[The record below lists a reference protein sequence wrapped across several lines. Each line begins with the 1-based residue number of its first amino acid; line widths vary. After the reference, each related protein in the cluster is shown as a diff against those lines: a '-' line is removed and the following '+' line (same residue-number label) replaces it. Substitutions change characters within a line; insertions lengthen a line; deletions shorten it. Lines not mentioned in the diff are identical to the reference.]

1 MNISKPENVCP
12 ICNKVF
18 SRKADCN
25 RHRRLHDGIRPHICE
40 VPGCGKRFAQ
50 YTALKTHLN
59 VHTGEKPFRCGS
71 PGCQATFGDPSS
83 CARHRRE
90 IHNPRKP
97 FKCPF
102 PGCMS
107 SILRLSSFRVH
118 LKKHGLK
125 PDDYMEFSKRSQS
138 PVEASQS
145 IEPGGFTGGQ
155 DASLYGSSYNQEA
168 PLPGPSNADAW
179 DSLLS
184 SVDPL
189 MPLVMLPEYTPEV
202 SCSSPLLLASSS
214 QFPLDYNHG
223 YFLSPSSLGASSAAS
238 SRYSSP
244 VASVMTPEMEPG
256 FVSDVNI
263 QQIHCSVPQQ
273 DWTGNGCWQAYG
285 IPFVG

>member
-1 MNISKPENVCP
+1 MNVSKPENVCP

-25 RHRRLHDGIRPHICE
+25 RHRRLHDDIRPHTC
-40 VPGCGKRFAQ
+40 VVLGCGKRFAQ

-97 FKCPF
+97 FKCLL
-102 PGCMS
+102 PGCSS

-118 LKKHGLK
+118 LKKHGLN
-125 PDDYMEFSKRSQS
+125 PDDYMESFKRSQS
-138 PVEASQS
+138 PVEVSRS
-145 IEPGGFTGGQ
+145 IEPRRITGGQ
-155 DASLYGSSYNQEA
+155 DSSLYASSFNQEA
-168 PLPGPSNADAW
+168 PLSDPANSW
-179 DSLLS
+179 DSLFS
-184 SVDPL
+184 SVDPS
-189 MPLVMLPEYTPEV
+189 MPLVMPPEYNPEL
-202 SCSSPLLLASSS
+202 SCGSPLLRASSS
-214 QFPLDYNHG
+214 QFPLDYNPG

-244 VASVMTPEMEPG
+244 VASTQVMTPEMESG
-256 FVSDVNI
+256 FVGDVSV
-263 QQIHCSVPQQ
+263 QPRCSVPQQQ
-273 DWTGNGCWQAYG
+273 DWTGNGYWQAYG
-285 IPFVG
+285 IQFVG